1 MPMPQGADG
10 QRTWKVVGSLVDVVS
25 QVSGLRNAGA
35 AGSEL
40 EAGSGAWFQDHLLPC
55 VREALVRTSLTGS
68 DLRG

>member
-10 QRTWKVVGSLVDVVS
+10 QRTWKVVGSPVDMVS
-25 QVSGLRNAGA
+25 QVSGLRNARA

-40 EAGSGAWFQDHLLPC
+40 QAGSGAWFQGHLFPC
-55 VREALVRTSLTGS
+55 VRDALVWTSLTGS